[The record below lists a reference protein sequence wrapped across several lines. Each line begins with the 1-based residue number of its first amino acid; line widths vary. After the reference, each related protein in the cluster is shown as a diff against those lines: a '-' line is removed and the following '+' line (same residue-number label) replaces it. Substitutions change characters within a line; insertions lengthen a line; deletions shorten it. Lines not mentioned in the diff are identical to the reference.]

1 MYISIGIAIVILVI
15 IIVFMA
21 RSRRGAVA
29 GPVQLSHLKC
39 TKCNS
44 EFDYAFLPGGSFT
57 SIRLGGSRYLRCP
70 VCHKWSMFNIRDT
83 RVDPKTHH
91 CEKRIGPS

>member
-1 MYISIGIAIVILVI
+1 MYISIVIAIVILVI
-15 IIVFMA
+15 IIAFMA

-39 TKCNS
+39 SKCNS

-70 VCHKWSMFNIRDT
+70 VCQKWSMFNIWNT